1 MGSETSNFGEKA
13 RGSKLLP
20 ALCVHGAGGAAKCSL
35 QGLLTTLVIIS
46 TTQTPALRPPAAS
59 ASQAFLGPCGVGGQP
74 CCCVLLACLTQSNE
88 TSAFPPLSQLPFIIY
103 QQKCC
108 WHLSFVAISS
118 VLFVTVPIFL
128 SVLVVTRD
136 DGVGSICHV
145 STESPPYTFLLEEFM
160 PLMLQLCLEKC
171 KSF

>member
-59 ASQAFLGPCGVGGQP
+59 ASQALHPFRPFRLPCLALTHRQRVAVRGIGDPLYGVPTVG
-74 CCCVLLACLTQSNE
+74 LAALPTAPRQEGKGTE
-88 TSAFPPLSQLPFIIY
+88 TS
-103 QQKCC
+103 
-108 WHLSFVAISS
+108 V
-118 VLFVTVPIFL
+118 
-128 SVLVVTRD
+128 
-136 DGVGSICHV
+136 
-145 STESPPYTFLLEEFM
+145 
-160 PLMLQLCLEKC
+160 
-171 KSF
+171 